1 MLPDG
6 DRPLDATRGAKVSNL
21 RRFLA
26 YLKPY
31 RGWLVL
37 STIVGVLKYNLPV
50 LFPWILKDA
59 IDILVKGGTGTWG
72 LSFDHLM
79 VIAGLVFILYALVTF
94 LRTQLADRLA
104 HRMTLDLRRDLF
116 QHIQKLP
123 LDFYHANQT
132 GAISTRLVSDVSLA
146 QSFVSLTGTNVF
158 MDFTSLFTITFVVFW
173 LNWKLA
179 LVTYSTLPVYL
190 ALQRWLSAHMRRNA
204 REVRNRM
211 EILEGGIHESIAGIS
226 EIKSFTHEEQ
236 QSQRFTD
243 RCHSVMQ
250 SAYEYVHTY
259 AISLGGTALLTR
271 IPGVLV
277 VWIGGHLV
285 LQERLT
291 LGGLMAFYAYLE
303 MVYNPLTRLS
313 ELNVQVASARAAID
327 RLFEFFDLAVEAST
341 EGHRPPLVI
350 RRGRVQFRG
359 VVFGYCSGR
368 PVLKGI
374 NLDVEPGWRVA
385 LVGPSGVG
393 KSTLVKLLVLFHE
406 IWEGQITI
414 DDQDIRSVDLR
425 SLRSQI
431 AFVQQDPVLFSGTV
445 EDNIRL
451 GRSGASHDEVVRAVE
466 MANATEF
473 IRRMPNGLQTEI
485 GERGVRLSGGQ
496 KQRIAIARAFLKD
509 APILIL
515 DESTSSLDL
524 PSERLV
530 HEALHRLSRGRTT
543 LIIAHRFSTVAT
555 ASRIVVLEGGCVVQ
569 QGTHEELSKSGEGPY
584 WNLYLDQ
591 VLSSSNAV
599 LKENPA
605 GVIVVRP

>member
-1 MLPDG
+1 M
-6 DRPLDATRGAKVSNL
+6 PLAVDSPMDATRGEKKGNL

-31 RGWLVL
+31 RRWLFL

-59 IDILVKGGTGTWG
+59 IDILVKGGTGLWG
-72 LSFDHLM
+72 LSFDQLM
-79 VIAGLVFILYALVTF
+79 VVAGLAFTLYALVTS

-123 LDFYHANQT
+123 LDFYYANQT
-132 GAISTRLVSDVSLA
+132 GAISTRLISDVSLA
-146 QSFVSLTGTNVF
+146 QSFVNLTGTNVF

-179 LVTYSTLPVYL
+179 LVTYSTLPIYL
-190 ALQRWLSAHMRRNA
+190 ALQRWLSAHMRRSA
-204 REVRNRM
+204 REVRRRM

-236 QSQRFTD
+236 QSQHFTD
-243 RCHSVMQ
+243 RCYSVMQ

-291 LGGLMAFYAYLE
+291 LGELMAFYAYLE
-303 MVYNPLTRLS
+303 MVYNPLNRLS
-313 ELNVQVASARAAID
+313 ELNIQVANARAAID

-341 EGHRPPLVI
+341 DEHRPPLVV
-350 RRGRVQFRG
+350 RRGRIRFRQ
-359 VVFGYCSGR
+359 VVFGYRSGR

-374 NLDVEPGWRVA
+374 NLELEPGWRVA
-385 LVGPSGVG
+385 LVGPSGAG
-393 KSTLVKLLVLFHE
+393 KSTLVRLLVRFHE
-406 IWEGQITI
+406 IWEGEITI
-414 DDQDIRSVDLR
+414 DDQDIRAVNLR
-425 SLRSQI
+425 SLRSQV

-451 GRSGASHDEVVRAVE
+451 GRAQASLEEVTRAAE

-473 IRRMPNGLQTEI
+473 IRRLPHGLQTEI

-543 LIIAHRFSTVAT
+543 IIIAHRLSTVAS
-555 ASRIVVLEGGCVVQ
+555 ASRIVVLENGCVAQ
-569 QGTHEELSKSGEGPY
+569 QGTHEELSRGGRGPY
-584 WNLYLDQ
+584 WDLYLDQ
-591 VLSSSNAV
+591 VLGSTNAV
-599 LKENPA
+599 QSGDGA
-605 GVIVVRP
+605 RDHMIRP